1 MFGTSLAIHSL
12 VKLGFMTQAN
22 LTDVQLGFYDQFMTN
37 LNAHLSVVQKC
48 TNYVK
53 AYFPFFWTER
63 FLLMFSFTRDCPMSW
78 YLQEG
83 MLTI

>member
-1 MFGTSLAIHSL
+1 MFRTSLAIHSL

-53 AYFPFFWTER
+53 AYWTEC
-63 FLLMFSFTRDCPMSW
+63 FLLMFSFTRDGPMSW